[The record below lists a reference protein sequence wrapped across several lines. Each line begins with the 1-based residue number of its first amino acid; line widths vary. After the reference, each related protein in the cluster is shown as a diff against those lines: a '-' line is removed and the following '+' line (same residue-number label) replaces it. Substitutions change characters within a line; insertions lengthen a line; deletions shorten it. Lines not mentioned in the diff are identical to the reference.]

1 MLTELQKRT
10 AQAIVN
16 IYETGSVLGDYG
28 CITVIEKD
36 PGHLT
41 YGRSQTTLASGNLHI
56 LIKQYC
62 DQTGARFA
70 ERLRQWLP
78 QLQAK
83 NFALDA
89 DKKLHNVLRAAS
101 DDPAMRNAQDS
112 FFDSCYWVSAEQAA
126 QRARLNCAIGIAVA
140 YDSTVHGSWDLIR
153 KRANRH
159 AGAIDAIGE
168 HEWIRAYVRMRR
180 EWLANHANS
189 LLRKTTYRM
198 DAFKAMLDLNNWNL
212 DLPLVVRGA
221 EISAAT
227 LNANPPHC
235 FDGPEPGSRALDIK
249 QSPLPRGLDVRL
261 LQLALSDSGANV
273 KADGIFGPGTAAC
286 LSDYQKAKGLPVN
299 GAADRNLMR
308 QMAESCFKT

>member
-1 MLTELQKRT
+1 MLSKLQKQT

-16 IYETGSVLGDYG
+16 IYEAGSVLGDYG
-28 CITVIEKD
+28 CVTVIEQD

-41 YGRSQTTLASGNLHI
+41 YGRSQTTLASGNLHS

-62 DQTGARFA
+62 DQAGARF
-70 ERLRQWLP
+70 EKRLRQWLP

-83 NFALDA
+83 NFTLDA

-101 DDPAMRNAQDS
+101 DDPAMRNTQDS
-112 FFDSCYWVSAEQAA
+112 FFDSCYWVAAEQAA
-126 QRARLNCAIGIAVA
+126 LRAKLTCAIGIAVA
-140 YDSTVHGSWDLIR
+140 YDSTVHGSWDFMR
-153 KRANRH
+153 KRTNQV
-159 AGAIDAIGE
+159 GAIDVIGE
-168 HEWIRAYVRMRR
+168 HEWIRTYVRVRR

-189 LLRKTTYRM
+189 VLRKTTYRM

-212 DLPLVVRGA
+212 DLPIVVRGA

-227 LNANPPHC
+227 LSANPAQC
-235 FDGPEPGSRALDIK
+235 FNGPEPGSRALDTK

-261 LQLALSDSGANV
+261 LQLALSDWGGNV
-273 KADGIFGPGTAAC
+273 KADGIFGPGTATC

-299 GAADRNLMR
+299 GAADRNLVK
-308 QMAESCFKT
+308 QMAESCY